1 MSSKVKELQLAGP
14 VNHAPSR
21 GTLFV
26 VSSPSGGGKGTII
39 RRVREDLLESDA
51 NLSYSVSYTTRAPRQ
66 GEVHGREYFFVSRE
80 SFDEMVAAG
89 EFLEWACVHG
99 NFYGTSKKQ
108 IMEETAAGIDI
119 ILEVDVQGAASVRQL
134 LMDSVSIFI
143 LPPSYEVLR
152 QRLIARGTDS
162 PQQLEVRLRNAPDEL
177 KQYSSFDYV
186 IINDEID
193 RAAAQLASI
202 IYAERARCM
211 RQEPLVREVI
221 SKFKSNSII
230 DS

>member
-1 MSSKVKELQLAGP
+1 MSSRVRELQLATP
-14 VNHAPSR
+14 VNNVTSR

-39 RRVREDLLESDA
+39 RHVLAVVD

-66 GEVHGREYFFVSRE
+66 SEVDGREYFFINRE
-80 SFDEMVAAG
+80 TFDEMVAAG

-99 NFYGTSKKQ
+99 NFYGTSRKQ
-108 IMEETAAGIDI
+108 IIDETAAGADL

-143 LPPSYEVLR
+143 LPPSYEVLK

-162 PQQLEVRLRNAPDEL
+162 PEELAIRLRNAPDEL
-177 KQYSSFDYV
+177 EQYSAFDYV

-193 RAAAQLASI
+193 RAVGQLASI

-211 RQEPLVREVI
+211 RQESLVLEVI
-221 SKFKSNSII
+221 EKFKSNSITE
-230 DS
+230 S